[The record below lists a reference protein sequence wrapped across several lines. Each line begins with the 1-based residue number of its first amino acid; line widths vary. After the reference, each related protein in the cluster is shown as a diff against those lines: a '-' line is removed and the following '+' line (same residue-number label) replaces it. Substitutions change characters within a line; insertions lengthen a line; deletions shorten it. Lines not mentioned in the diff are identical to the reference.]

1 MPRLK
6 NVEREPCSAESVL
19 PQALGGLEK
28 NERESC
34 SDEEGVQISRS
45 SFDQLGAMMFG
56 SSWSTSMLDSVVS
69 SPGTPRPIHSTPF
82 PAEAD
87 NSFTVDFSAKRALR
101 LSESMNDSNQEI
113 EVEDL
118 EHELKRGLEERG
130 RRKPVK
136 ARRRY
141 PQLIQKTPSPA
152 DDRVGVDF
160 NAGWA
165 LKLLKSVNN
174 SNQEIEVNK
183 LKHGLDERRQPR
195 LIEKNN
201 LM

>member
-1 MPRLK
+1 M
-6 NVEREPCSAESVL
+6 
-19 PQALGGLEK
+19 
-28 NERESC
+28 
-34 SDEEGVQISRS
+34 
-45 SFDQLGAMMFG
+45 
-56 SSWSTSMLDSVVS
+56 
-69 SPGTPRPIHSTPF
+69 
-82 PAEAD
+82 
-87 NSFTVDFSAKRALR
+87 
-101 LSESMNDSNQEI
+101 
-113 EVEDL
+113 

-141 PQLIQKTPSPA
+141 PQLIQKPPSPA
-152 DDRVGVDF
+152 DERVRVDF
-160 NAGWA
+160 KAGWA

-174 SNQEIEVNK
+174 SNQDIEVNK

>member
-1 MPRLK
+1 MS
-6 NVEREPCSAESVL
+6 E
-19 PQALGGLEK
+19 LGG
-28 NERESC
+28 N
-34 SDEEGVQISRS
+34 
-45 SFDQLGAMMFG
+45 
-56 SSWSTSMLDSVVS
+56 
-69 SPGTPRPIHSTPF
+69 
-82 PAEAD
+82 
-87 NSFTVDFSAKRALR
+87 AKWCDL
-101 LSESMNDSNQEI
+101 LKSMNDSNQEI

-118 EHELKRGLEERG
+118 EHKLKRGLEERG

-141 PQLIQKTPSPA
+141 PQLIQKTPSPE
-152 DDRVGVDF
+152 DDRVAVDF
-160 NAGWA
+160 KAGWA
-165 LKLLKSVNN
+165 LKLLKRVNN